1 MGKHLQGVQEE
12 EDNEKRGRTLER
24 RKERERESAVCCE
37 VLCEKEDLRCRQ
49 KGREESWRDS
59 ERGREGGSEC
69 DREAQWKRERD
80 CEGGEETVSHSA
92 SLSTSSEGLLAFPR
106 LISALPHGLD

>member
-1 MGKHLQGVQEE
+1 M
-12 EDNEKRGRTLER
+12 
-24 RKERERESAVCCE
+24 CCE

-49 KGREESWRDS
+49 KGREESWRVGEMVRG
-59 ERGREGGSEC
+59 ERREGASEC

-92 SLSTSSEGLLAFPR
+92 SLSTSSEGLLSFLR
-106 LISALPHGLD
+106 LISALPHGLE